1 MSNFLYKGL
10 PVKSRKLQER
20 SFLLFEYYGA
30 NQEVTRAHLPFLQ
43 NINISEDGKANLA
56 SYNLLGRAGQLFAY
70 NGADSRRLRLDFEM
84 NLLHLFHLQ
93 DSEGFSER
101 MLRTIKNKDKAT
113 ERKRFLNQIGP
124 AAPYSYGANFNDQF
138 FKTLGLTREQ
148 VKRIQRT
155 ETELVRTE
163 SGQAG
168 PDDTPRAKSDFY
180 TFNDADNKTIDLM
193 MYWINLIRSSV
204 LNDSRNTVYGPPIVR
219 LNHGPMY
226 MNSPCLVEDYKIS
239 VDKTS
244 NYDLQTL
251 LPHTIKV
258 SMTLVESRAGD
269 FGEYVSGNELKGDNL
284 TGWESILDKNVLD
297 SMNYNIEVFDDETF
311 TGVT

>member
-1 MSNFLYKGL
+1 
-10 PVKSRKLQER
+10 
-20 SFLLFEYYGA
+20 
-30 NQEVTRAHLPFLQ
+30 
-43 NINISEDGKANLA
+43 
-56 SYNLLGRAGQLFAY
+56 
-70 NGADSRRLRLDFEM
+70 
-84 NLLHLFHLQ
+84 
-93 DSEGFSER
+93 
-101 MLRTIKNKDKAT
+101 
-113 ERKRFLNQIGP
+113 
-124 AAPYSYGANFNDQF
+124 
-138 FKTLGLTREQ
+138 
-148 VKRIQRT
+148 
-155 ETELVRTE
+155 
-163 SGQAG
+163 
-168 PDDTPRAKSDFY
+168 
-180 TFNDADNKTIDLM
+180 
-193 MYWINLIRSSV
+193 
-204 LNDSRNTVYGPPIVR
+204 
-219 LNHGPMY
+219 MY